1 MAVATSSIVLEPAAK
16 ELTRQTANHP
26 FLFELGPEEGRKA
39 LDDLQSAK
47 GRYVRTVTL
56 TSTMGPGL
64 HVDPAQTRGIVE
76 ELEEEA
82 AVATPA

>member
-1 MAVATSSIVLEPAAK
+1 
-16 ELTRQTANHP
+16 
-26 FLFELGPEEGRKA
+26 
-39 LDDLQSAK
+39 
-47 GRYVRTVTL
+47 
-56 TSTMGPGL
+56 MGPGL